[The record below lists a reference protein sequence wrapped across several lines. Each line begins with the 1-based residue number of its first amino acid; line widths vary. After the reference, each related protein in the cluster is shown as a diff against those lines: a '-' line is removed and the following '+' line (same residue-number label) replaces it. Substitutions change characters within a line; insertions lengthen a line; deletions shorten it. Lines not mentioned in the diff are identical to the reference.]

1 MASLLGSL
9 AITVTYVVD
18 EDVAWLDITMNDS
31 LAIAMSCFQ
40 CSHDRGT
47 YSLEVAVLDFGVLI
61 VRMQVA
67 LVFGCYNA
75 NALRTHDHG
84 PFQDSWNILEDL
96 VDHFVSDCTLRLS
109 FEVVN
114 SRLLQDL
121 RDHGGILQP
130 VIA

>member
-1 MASLLGSL
+1 MTSLLGSL
-9 AITVTYVVD
+9 AITLTCVVD

-31 LAIAMSCFQ
+31 LDMSCFQ

-47 YSLEVAVLDFGVLI
+47 YSPEVVVLDFGVLI

-84 PFQDSWNILEDL
+84 PFQDSWNILEFL
-96 VDHFVSDCTLRLS
+96 VDFFVSDCTLRLF
-109 FEVVN
+109 FEVDN
-114 SRLLQDL
+114 SRLIQDL
-121 RDHGGILQP
+121 RDHGVILQP